1 MKLSRRI
8 LLYFSASIIAFIGLA
23 LWVVYLF
30 FADYRREE
38 FWRRLTEEG
47 EIALN
52 ALTQADSVGAKP
64 SFPVDF
70 MDDATDERMLIFD
83 RHRRVYYNSLGNNR
97 HYYSPEMLDALSKSN
112 PDLQGS
118 EQGVAIKGLYREQD
132 GREFY
137 IITRAS
143 DQFGLRK
150 QEYLRYLLLGT
161 FVVACVLVILISHY
175 LARQITAPLEHI
187 AQQIEHV
194 RVDTLQQPLDV
205 PGGSAEVQ
213 QLALKFNAMRERLDQ
228 AVKFQRNFIQHVSHE
243 LKTPLAVLVS
253 NLERAEATDSETAL
267 RQALQEHKT
276 GLRDVADILDALLQ
290 IAQVESGAQQVF
302 DQPVRM
308 DELLF
313 QVMDSLRYVYEDLHI
328 EVVLDEGITDA
339 AQLTAT
345 GNRSLLRT
353 VLQNLLKN
361 AHLYHRERP
370 PTVTLAPLPGGGLRL
385 TVCNDGPTLPPEE
398 AERLFQHF
406 FRGSNSS
413 GHSGFGLGLAL
424 AHHIVALHGGRLT
437 YAVSDAGWNC
447 FRVEFGK
454 G

>member
-8 LLYFSASIIAFIGLA
+8 LLYFSTSIIAFIGLA
-23 LWVVYLF
+23 LWLVYLF

-47 EIALN
+47 EVALRML
-52 ALTQADSVGAKP
+52 AQADSAETTP
-64 SFPVDF
+64 QYPVDF
-70 MDDATDERMLIFD
+70 MDDADDERMLIFD
-83 RHRRVYYNSLGNNR
+83 RDRRVYYNSLGNKR
-97 HYYSPEMLDALSKSN
+97 HYYHPEMLNALSKSN

-143 DQFGLRK
+143 DQFGMRK

-161 FVVACVLVILISHY
+161 FVIACVLVVLISHY

-187 AQQIEHV
+187 AKQIEQV
-194 RVDTLQQPLDV
+194 RLDTLQKPLDI
-205 PGGSAEVQ
+205 PSGSVEVQ

-228 AVKFQRNFIQHVSHE
+228 AVKFQSHFIQHVSHE
-243 LKTPLAVLVS
+243 LKTPLAVLFS
-253 NLERAEATDSETAL
+253 NLERAEATGNETAL
-267 RQALQEHKT
+267 RQALLEHKT

-290 IAQVESGAQQVF
+290 IAQVEAGAKQALG
-302 DQPVRM
+302 QPVRI

-313 QVMDSLRYVYEDLHI
+313 QVMDSLRYAYDDLHI
-328 EVVLDEGITDA
+328 EVALDESITDA
-339 AQLTAT
+339 AQLTVT
-345 GNRSLLRT
+345 GNRGLLHA

-361 AHLYHRERP
+361 AHLYHREHP
-370 PTVTLAPLPGGGLRL
+370 PTVALAPLPGGLRL

-413 GHSGFGLGLAL
+413 KHSGFGLGLAL
-424 AHHIVALHGGRLT
+424 AHHIVALHGGQLW
-437 YAVSDAGWNC
+437 YEVSEQKGWNC
-447 FRVEFGK
+447 FQVELRL
-454 G
+454 